1 MARVGRK
8 DCRRKANAL
17 GAFTDT
23 VAHPRAAHGHRTN
36 AGDDLALG
44 QMSMAHQPL
53 AAIISRLLGIP
64 AEQSCHFGFD

>member
-36 AGDDLALG
+36 AGD
-44 QMSMAHQPL
+44 QPL